1 MLLDRN
7 FQLELLTKLSDIY
20 PNHLDFSAN
29 HPSNDANYAKALAN
43 IYYLQEHGLISA
55 DSVIEQACI
64 GGEYWY
70 YLSKGRITK
79 DGLDLLADDGGLKAI
94 LNVITV
100 KIDAMQMARLLRSFA
115 ALNSEDRQSL
125 LDTLKNA
132 PQTTVEH
139 LISKAVDMGWDAIL
153 GTAWLT
159 QNI

>member
-7 FQLELLTKLSDIY
+7 FQLELLTKLSEIY
-20 PNHLDFSAN
+20 PNHLNFNAS
-29 HPSNDANYAKALAN
+29 HPSNDANYPKALVN

-55 DSVIEQACI
+55 DSVLEQAYVS
-64 GGEYWY
+64 GEYVY
-70 YLSKGRITK
+70 YLSEGRITK
-79 DGLDLLADDGGLKAI
+79 DGLDLLAADGGLKAI

-100 KIDAMQMARLLRSFA
+100 KIDAMQMARLLHSFA
-115 ALNSEDRQSL
+115 ALNSEDKQSL

-132 PQTTVEH
+132 PRTTVEH

-153 GTAWLT
+153 GTALLT